1 LIEEDVAL
9 DMENIFPDINVT
21 FPDIDV
27 GPSALKEE
35 ETKESEPAQPQPPT
49 PLQPLRPVAPQPQ
62 LENDYDAKLE
72 SDDDATD
79 GGKSQRTFNT
89 LEKIYSGEQDN
100 GSLQSYGYSLEDGVF
115 SKGPISLAS
124 VSQADSGP
132 MTMDLYGLNSSR
144 YNFTEDED
152 TVNVS
157 VGVPKSDEE
166 NSVYSGLTM
175 DEEKT
180 PKVAASPEGENEGEI
195 REVYAPA
202 GKLGVVIDTT
212 KNGPVVHQVKVGS
225 PLEGRIFTGDRIIAI
240 DDIDTVNLSASAVT
254 KIMARKCNEERVL
267 RIFSRVQK
275 K

>member
-1 LIEEDVAL
+1 MIEEDVAL

-27 GPSALKEE
+27 GPPASKDE
-35 ETKESEPAQPQPPT
+35 ETKEWEPAQPQPST

-62 LENDYDAKLE
+62 QE

-157 VGVPKSDEE
+157 VGIPKSDEE

-175 DEEKT
+175 DDEKT
-180 PKVAASPEGENEGEI
+180 PKVAASPEAEKI
-195 REVYAPA
+195 
-202 GKLGVVIDTT
+202 
-212 KNGPVVHQVKVGS
+212 
-225 PLEGRIFTGDRIIAI
+225 GRAH
-240 DDIDTVNLSASAVT
+240 V
-254 KIMARKCNEERVL
+254 
-267 RIFSRVQK
+267 
-275 K
+275 